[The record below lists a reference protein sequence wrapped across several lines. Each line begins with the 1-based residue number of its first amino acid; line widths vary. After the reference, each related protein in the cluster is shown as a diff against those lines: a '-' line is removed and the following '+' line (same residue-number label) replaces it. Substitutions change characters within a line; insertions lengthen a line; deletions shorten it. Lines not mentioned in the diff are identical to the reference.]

1 MLHNRYA
8 KRTPAAAEYCG
19 LSPSTLEK
27 KRLTGTGPV
36 YRKVGKV
43 VVYTPEDLDEWL
55 DANRRRS
62 TSDPGSTTAAG
73 AP

>member
-1 MLHNRYA
+1 MQSNRYA

-36 YRKVGKV
+36 YRKVGKI
-43 VVYTPEDLDEWL
+43 VVYTPEDLDAWL
-55 DANRRRS
+55 EANRRRS
-62 TSDPGSTTAAG
+62 TSDTGPAAAE